1 MPTPIKL
8 TAGQQT
14 FAGHLNDSPT
24 AKALTDALPLE
35 APVQTWGEEIYFKVP
50 VAAEQAPDARTT
62 LDVGEL
68 AYWPPGQA
76 LCVFFGS
83 TPASGAD
90 GKPVAAGEVNPVGQL
105 DAQPEQL
112 RAVTQGQTVRVERA
126 E

>member
-8 TAGQQT
+8 TAGEQT
-14 FAGHLNDSPT
+14 FAGHLNDSTT
-24 AKALTDALPLE
+24 AEALADALPLE
-35 APVQTWGEEIYFKVP
+35 APAQTWGEEIYFKVP

-62 LDVGEL
+62 MDVGEL

-76 LCVFFGS
+76 ICVFFGA

-90 GKPVAAGEVNPVGQL
+90 GKPVAASEVNPVGRL
-105 DAQPEQL
+105 DASADQL
-112 RAVTQGQTVRVERA
+112 RSVSEGQTVRVERA